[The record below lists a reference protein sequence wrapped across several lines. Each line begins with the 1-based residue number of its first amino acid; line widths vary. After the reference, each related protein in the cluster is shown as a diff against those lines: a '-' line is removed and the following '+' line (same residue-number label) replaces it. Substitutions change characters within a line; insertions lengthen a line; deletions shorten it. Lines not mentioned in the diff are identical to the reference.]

1 MEEIK
6 KDEAFD
12 IPPEELEEKVEEAQ
26 PAPPPPKAAEAP
38 KLKVT
43 LGEALTLVVDQ
54 VVTSRLPP
62 GFAPPPSPQDDL
74 FRQLTA
80 AIVDEAHLIDGLSI
94 PEDTPWTK
102 RALIVL
108 GALGVYT
115 ALQWY
120 RIRQW
125 QKFYEKILAAQ
136 QAQKVQSPPG
146 GQGGNQGTPGGGGAA
161 QPGPTPPS
169 G

>member
-12 IPPEELEEKVEEAQ
+12 IPPEEELAEKVEEAQ
-26 PAPPPPKAAEAP
+26 PAPPPKAPEAP

-54 VVTSRLPP
+54 VFAAHLPP
-62 GFAPPPSPQDDL
+62 GVAPPPSPQDDL
-74 FRQLTA
+74 FRQLA
-80 AIVDEAHLIDGLSI
+80 ATIVDEAHLIDGLSI

-108 GALGVYT
+108 AALGAYT
-115 ALQWY
+115 GLQWY

-136 QAQKVQSPPG
+136 QAQAIKSPPG
-146 GQGGNQGTPGGGGAA
+146 GQGGNQSQPGRGSEA
-161 QPGPTPPS
+161 QPGPTPP
-169 G
+169 GG

>member
-26 PAPPPPKAAEAP
+26 PAPPPPKAPEAP

-43 LGEALTLVVDQ
+43 LGEALTLIVDQ
-54 VVTSRLPP
+54 VFTSRLPP

-74 FRQLTA
+74 FRQLAST
-80 AIVDEAHLIDGLSI
+80 IVDEAHLIDGLSI

-108 GALGVYT
+108 AALGVYT
-115 ALQWY
+115 GLQWY

-136 QAQKVQSPPG
+136 QAQAIKSPPG
-146 GQGGNQGTPGGGGAA
+146 GQGGNQGTPSGGGEA